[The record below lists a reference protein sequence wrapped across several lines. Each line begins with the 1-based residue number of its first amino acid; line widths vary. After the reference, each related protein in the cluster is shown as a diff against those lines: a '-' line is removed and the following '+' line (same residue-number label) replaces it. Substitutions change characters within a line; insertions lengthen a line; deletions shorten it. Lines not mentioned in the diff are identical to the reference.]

1 MVVSRGVPD
10 GRDARAPLNPKKF
23 SRRRAWPGTGHRE
36 GGITHV
42 DVIIGPLAEQLDVG
56 DFRHVSRCSCAGKR
70 ATERGL
76 PGGRDEAFRRW
87 DFFARGAGLL
97 GSYFQIMLTEPPYS
111 IRIIHYL

>member
-42 DVIIGPLAEQLDVG
+42 DVIVGPLAEQLDVG

-70 ATERGL
+70 DGS
-76 PGGRDEAFRRW
+76 
-87 DFFARGAGLL
+87 LL
-97 GSYFQIMLTEPPYS
+97 VEIPISPPKPNS
-111 IRIIHYL
+111 PPSAN